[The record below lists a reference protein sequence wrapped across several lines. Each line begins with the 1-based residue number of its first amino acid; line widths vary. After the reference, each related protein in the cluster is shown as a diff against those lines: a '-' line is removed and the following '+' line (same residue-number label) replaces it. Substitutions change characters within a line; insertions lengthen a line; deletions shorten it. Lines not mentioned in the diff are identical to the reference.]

1 MADYHKF
8 PDAPEGTPVSNF
20 VHLHV
25 HSDYSILDGASKID
39 TLVARAKELNMPAL
53 ALTDHG
59 NMFGSLNFEKL
70 CHVNGI
76 NPIVGEEFYVAWGSH
91 TEHNDVSF
99 GRNGKNSHYFHLI
112 LLCENQTGY
121 KNMSW
126 LSSIAYTEGLY
137 YGKPRIDFEL
147 LKKYHEGLICLS
159 ACIQGELPQLLLNGR
174 EEDAY
179 RVAKEYKE
187 LFGPDRYYIE
197 IQDHG
202 LDEQKEV
209 AVKLIKLSKDLD
221 IPLVLTNDVHYCNKD
236 DAEAQDALRCIG
248 FKKLL
253 DEPHQTMG
261 GGRKEWYLKT
271 EQEMSILFPNYPEAM
286 ANTIKIA
293 NMCNLTIHQYTTP
306 ELKGCLPR
314 FSLPIEFQK
323 HEDYTENQDDYVR
336 CLVEKGLRVRYPE
349 ITQAIRRR
357 CEYELGIIFKMGFS
371 GYFLIVWEFINWAK
385 EHGIPI
391 GPGRG
396 SGAGSLVA
404 YCMTITDIDPF
415 RFKLI
420 FERFLNPERVS
431 MPDFDIDMDFD
442 FRQNI
447 IQHTRETYGEPQVGH
462 IVTFGTLKPKNC
474 LADVGR
480 ILNIPL
486 SIVTKV
492 KACIPDNPKA
502 KLKNALEPPT
512 DKFPDGGQLIPVS
525 ENPEATIGLDK
536 KTFDRWIA
544 LCKKLEGLIRNT
556 GLHAS
561 GMVIGLTA
569 LPDWAPVFKDPKT
582 GEVAVQYTM
591 DIIEPCGLVK
601 FDYLGLKTL
610 SLIRYA
616 ENIINKHKKPDE
628 PEFKTE
634 NVSET
639 DSETFDL
646 FCRGDSVAIFQFE
659 SPGMQKILRQ
669 CQPRC
674 VEELVALNA
683 LYRPGPLD
691 YIPQYIE
698 GKWKPETVHYPD
710 PCLEGIL
717 KETYGVM
724 VYQEQVMQVAQKIAG
739 FSLGGADML
748 RRAMGK
754 KKLEVLMGKKVEFE
768 EGAIKQGYTKEHAD
782 EIFDIMVP
790 FAGYGF
796 NKSHAAAYTVL
807 AYRTGWL
814 KTHKKAEFMAANLTN
829 EITSTDTLPEYIEEA
844 RKMGIPVDPPD
855 VNRSDSIF
863 DVIDGHIVFGLK
875 GIKGMGEGAARAIVE
890 EREENGPYKSFV
902 DFIERLSSKDV
913 NKKAIE
919 VLIKTGAFDNL
930 GQNRATLTM
939 NFERVIEYEDK
950 KNASKEYGQAS
961 LFEDAGI
968 KEFEDFK
975 FEECEDLPK
984 MERLNMEK
992 ELIGC
997 FVSGHPL
1004 DDYKTAIETCAT
1016 CNSENIER
1024 WAKIDK
1030 AEKASL
1036 EASGRSSWQSRN
1048 SGKTYI
1054 AIGMLQ
1060 DLKIIMTK
1068 KGKQMAFAKLADY
1081 KGFIDVTFFPP
1092 VWEKYSS
1099 QIEAEKVYAFKGKVD
1114 GKREVP
1120 SFLVESIED
1129 IATLQQ
1135 KAISSIHIQLEQG
1148 FSSVKEIAP
1157 LRDILF
1163 GGTGTLLVY
1172 FHIEIDGK
1180 TYVVKANTQLTVP
1193 NTKEYIDSLK
1203 DISGVNEVWTE

>member
-1 MADYHKF
+1 
-8 PDAPEGTPVSNF
+8 
-20 VHLHV
+20 
-25 HSDYSILDGASKID
+25 
-39 TLVARAKELNMPAL
+39 
-53 ALTDHG
+53 
-59 NMFGSLNFEKL
+59 
-70 CHVNGI
+70 
-76 NPIVGEEFYVAWGSH
+76 
-91 TEHNDVSF
+91 
-99 GRNGKNSHYFHLI
+99 
-112 LLCENQTGY
+112 
-121 KNMSW
+121 
-126 LSSIAYTEGLY
+126 
-137 YGKPRIDFEL
+137 
-147 LKKYHEGLICLS
+147 
-159 ACIQGELPQLLLNGR
+159 
-174 EEDAY
+174 
-179 RVAKEYKE
+179 
-187 LFGPDRYYIE
+187 
-197 IQDHG
+197 
-202 LDEQKEV
+202 
-209 AVKLIKLSKDLD
+209 
-221 IPLVLTNDVHYCNKD
+221 
-236 DAEAQDALRCIG
+236 
-248 FKKLL
+248 
-253 DEPHQTMG
+253 
-261 GGRKEWYLKT
+261 
-271 EQEMSILFPNYPEAM
+271 
-286 ANTIKIA
+286 
-293 NMCNLTIHQYTTP
+293 
-306 ELKGCLPR
+306 
-314 FSLPIEFQK
+314 
-323 HEDYTENQDDYVR
+323 
-336 CLVEKGLRVRYPE
+336 
-349 ITQAIRRR
+349 
-357 CEYELGIIFKMGFS
+357 
-371 GYFLIVWEFINWAK
+371 
-385 EHGIPI
+385 
-391 GPGRG
+391 
-396 SGAGSLVA
+396 
-404 YCMTITDIDPF
+404 
-415 RFKLI
+415 
-420 FERFLNPERVS
+420 
-431 MPDFDIDMDFD
+431 
-442 FRQNI
+442 
-447 IQHTRETYGEPQVGH
+447 
-462 IVTFGTLKPKNC
+462 
-474 LADVGR
+474 
-480 ILNIPL
+480 
-486 SIVTKV
+486 
-492 KACIPDNPKA
+492 
-502 KLKNALEPPT
+502 
-512 DKFPDGGQLIPVS
+512 
-525 ENPEATIGLDK
+525 
-536 KTFDRWIA
+536 
-544 LCKKLEGLIRNT
+544 
-556 GLHAS
+556 
-561 GMVIGLTA
+561 
-569 LPDWAPVFKDPKT
+569 
-582 GEVAVQYTM
+582 
-591 DIIEPCGLVK
+591 
-601 FDYLGLKTL
+601 
-610 SLIRYA
+610 
-616 ENIINKHKKPDE
+616 
-628 PEFKTE
+628 
-634 NVSET
+634 
-639 DSETFDL
+639 
-646 FCRGDSVAIFQFE
+646 
-659 SPGMQKILRQ
+659 
-669 CQPRC
+669 
-674 VEELVALNA
+674 
-683 LYRPGPLD
+683 
-691 YIPQYIE
+691 
-698 GKWKPETVHYPD
+698 
-710 PCLEGIL
+710 
-717 KETYGVM
+717 M

-814 KTHKKAEFMAANLTN
+814 KTHKKAEFMAPTLTN
-829 EITSTDTLPEYIEEA
+829 ETTSTGTLPEYIEEA

-1163 GGTGTLLVY
+1163 FRKLC
-1172 FHIEIDGK
+1172 
-1180 TYVVKANTQLTVP
+1180 VP
-1193 NTKEYIDSLK
+1193 
-1203 DISGVNEVWTE
+1203 